1 MTFVND
7 IEMQDPKHRP
17 KFSWWHEKLTLEVL
31 ESHFHQPLR
40 EVAEQYGLCVTFLKR
55 VCRARGIDRWPV
67 RKVAQIQKRQKRMG
81 ETVPQQVTSQV
92 IASFKEEEALRL
104 KKRVT
109 KVKAQR
115 VPVWD
120 REKKRKLAGM
130 AAPLERNLAQYLR
143 EHPTCEVYDNQDL
156 AITGR
161 KRTRSDAGVPSA
173 PVKLMRFDGTY
184 SPASSMENSSLSPSP
199 SMASSMASSPLLTS
213 CAAPAPPALTL
224 GTEAAWPCLRPA
236 PVNYTTIVT
245 DPKMQ
250 QSTWAHEASLALER
264 ARLNTVPA
272 ATYNMA
278 PTVVPTVPTSVAD
291 AAALGLGDIDV
302 MSVLGTDGSYCLPE
316 LEEAC
321 LNIVAT
327 NTPRAEPVVPML
339 QTTAPAGVPLLAPQ
353 QAFPLITSSPM
364 DGMACNM
371 VPDEVVLPASD
382 DIHMAAAAAMCPP
395 LNTNDQVLCEGVASF
410 MAPMKAR
417 VSDPLDDDFV
427 PEASKQRQPNDD
439 LCVDEIN
446 IDIDE
451 AWAVCNP
458 VLG

>member
-1 MTFVND
+1 MAQGYVNG
-7 IEMQDPKHRP
+7 IEVQDPKHRP
-17 KFSWWHEKLTLEVL
+17 KFNWWHDQLTLDVL

-40 EVAEQYGLCVTFLKR
+40 EVADMYGLCVTFLKR
-55 VCRARGIDRWPV
+55 VCRARGIDRWPA

-81 ETVPQQVTSQV
+81 EQDQQVTTQV
-92 IASFKEEEALRL
+92 ISAFKEEEALRL

-109 KVKAQR
+109 KVKPQR

-143 EHPTCEVYDNQDL
+143 EHPICEVYDNQDL
-156 AITGR
+156 AICGR
-161 KRTRSDAGVPSA
+161 KRTRSDAGMPSA

-184 SPASSMENSSLSPSP
+184 SPASSIDNSSVSPSP
-199 SMASSMASSPLLTS
+199 SPPMTSSPLLSS
-213 CAAPAPPALTL
+213 CAAPAPPGLTL
-224 GTEAAWPCLRPA
+224 GAAEWPCLRVAA
-236 PVNYTTIVT
+236 PTTNPVILNATIVT

-264 ARLNTVPA
+264 ARLNTVPPA
-272 ATYNMA
+272 STYNMPVVA
-278 PTVVPTVPTSVAD
+278 PTTVPTSVAD

-316 LEEAC
+316 LDESW
-321 LNIVAT
+321 LAT
-327 NTPRAEPVVPML
+327 VNTTPRADQL
-339 QTTAPAGVPLLAPQ
+339 QTMAPAAGVSLVAAQ
-353 QAFPLITSSPM
+353 QQVFPIITSSPTNAM
-364 DGMACNM
+364 SCNM
-371 VPDEVVLPASD
+371 VPDEVLIPG
-382 DIHMAAAAAMCPP
+382 
-395 LNTNDQVLCEGVASF
+395 NNEVLCEGNVVTSFVA
-410 MAPMKAR
+410 PTKTL
-417 VSDPLDDDFV
+417 SDPLNDDFV
-427 PEASKQRQPNDD
+427 PEAAKQRQPNDD

-451 AWAVCNP
+451 AWAICNP